1 MTVKGKH
8 PSKSQVA
15 EWRRRSYQVLTGD
28 VVARWNEGPPPPPE
42 WAKSVRQLT
51 DLLTKPVPP
60 PMWWTLKTAFCGS
73 VETRTDPT
81 SYYFDGMNRPGP
93 DNPPVVY
100 LQLTLAG
107 WGNFQLYGQ
116 KPLRITPGKAFFV
129 LVPSRHCY
137 YLPSDSPGWTFAWFG
152 IYNPWLVTRITKQV
166 ASHGPLVDVEPG
178 SALAASILRLLSGAI
193 KKDFRDRYEVEL
205 ALFEFVLAYERWTEQ
220 GHDSYGAGQRLL
232 DETRSLILA
241 ALPRTVRVDDLA
253 NHQGISRKHFS
264 FLFRERTGLPP
275 AHFATQVRVHEAAR
289 MLIETCL
296 PLKTI
301 AADCGF
307 TNANHF
313 SKVFRRLQH
322 LSPASYRR
330 TMR

>member
-1 MTVKGKH
+1 MTVRSKP

-28 VVARWNEGPPPPPE
+28 VVAKWNEGPPPPPA
-42 WAKSVRQLT
+42 WAKSVRRLT
-51 DLLTKPVPP
+51 DLLAKPVPP
-60 PMWWTLKTAFCGS
+60 PLWWTLKTAYCGS

-93 DNPPVVY
+93 DDPPVIY

-116 KPLRITPGKAFFV
+116 KPQQITPGKAFFV
-129 LVPSRHCY
+129 MVPSRHRY
-137 YLPSDSPGWTFAWFG
+137 YLPADSPGWTFAWFG
-152 IYNPWLVTRITKQV
+152 IHNPWLVTRITKQV
-166 ASHGPLVDVEPG
+166 IARGPLVEVEPD
-178 SALAASILRLLSGAI
+178 SVLAASILRLLSGAI
-193 KKDFRDRYEVEL
+193 KKDFRDRFEVEL
-205 ALFEFVLAYERWTEQ
+205 ALFEFALAYERWTEQ
-220 GHDSYGAGQRLL
+220 GHDSYDAGQRLL

-241 ALPRTVRVDDLA
+241 ALPGTVRVDDLA

-264 FLFRERTGLPP
+264 FLFHERTGLTP

-289 MLIETCL
+289 MLIETRL

-307 TNANHF
+307 ANANHF